1 MYTKYLMFLAPL
13 LLAFV
18 TDAASVPTTRN
29 CWEPGSY
36 DGCPRS
42 GQYGCMSVTIIGT
55 YMTFSGCRSRRV
67 HHQRR

>member
-29 CWEPGSY
+29 CWEPGEY
-36 DGCPRS
+36 
-42 GQYGCMSVTIIGT
+42 
-55 YMTFSGCRSRRV
+55 SGCLRSV
-67 HHQRR
+67 DVEVDE